1 MIEPC
6 YYAAL
11 VAAFAVAIANW
22 RRGLYLCLVFDLVRD
37 PVRKL
42 TEDHLVY
49 ITVSAAALWLP
60 IFVGSRAS
68 LGNQVFSP
76 VRMLPSFRNAIY
88 LLLLGLIP
96 AAMVSVLS
104 YSGGWKIAGIG
115 FASYTLPIMGT
126 VVGFHL
132 SRRPDELWRLLRF
145 YCLVNAIMLVGT
157 IFEFLKY
164 DWPVLGGINMVWV
177 RQQTGHVVE
186 LISGFYRS
194 PDVMGLHAANLTMF
208 STMIGLERRTRHKWL
223 WFVLVLWGTVCVALS
238 GRRKMIGML
247 LVFTAVYLTLRV
259 KRNGFASVL
268 PLVLLVSSV
277 GGTVF
282 LVMREGKDTQEY
294 ATYAETTITEGHGRF
309 QDNVVAGV
317 VASLQ
322 QSGMLGLGLGTV
334 TQGRY
339 YVEEMKG
346 VNTWQEDGISRIFA
360 ELGLIGALCAG
371 LAVANLLRAAY
382 LAWRMVPVLSHVHE
396 IQIGLVAIIAASAAS
411 FIISHQAFSGDPCA
425 LLLVSLLFGVLLSGP
440 IQVVHAMMAHERMTA
455 ALEDDDTSPQ
465 IEA

>member
-1 MIEPC
+1 MIEPI
-6 YYAAL
+6 YYAILA
-11 VAAFAVAIANW
+11 AAFALAVVDW
-22 RRGLYLCLVFDLVRD
+22 RLGLYLCLAFDVVRD

-42 TEDHLVY
+42 AEGHLVY
-49 ITVSAAALWLP
+49 ITVSAATLW
-60 IFVGSRAS
+60 IAVFVGMLHA
-68 LGNQVFSP
+68 LGQQVFSP
-76 VRMLPSFRNAIY
+76 VRMLPSFRNAIN

-104 YSGGWKIAGIG
+104 YSGGWKIAAVG

-126 VVGFHL
+126 IVGFHL
-132 SRRPDELWRLLRF
+132 PRRSDELWRLLRF
-145 YCLVNAIMLVGT
+145 YCLVNAIMLAGT

-177 RQQTGHVVE
+177 RQQTGHLVE

-208 STMIGLERRTRHKWL
+208 STVLSMHPRTKYR
-223 WFVLVLWGTVCVALS
+223 WFWFAVIIWGTVCLFLS

-247 LVFTAVYLTLRV
+247 LVFAAVYLGLRM
-259 KRNGFASVL
+259 KRTGFASVV
-268 PLVLLVSSV
+268 PFFVIASSV
-277 GGTVF
+277 GGAVF
-282 LVMREGKDTQEY
+282 LVLREGKSTEEY
-294 ATYAETTITEGHGRF
+294 ATYAQTAFTEGSERF
-309 QDNVVAGV
+309 QENVIGGV
-317 VASLQ
+317 VDSLQ
-322 QSGMLGLGLGTV
+322 QSGMLGLGLGTA

-339 YVEEMKG
+339 YVEALQGAK
-346 VNTWQEDGISRIFA
+346 TWQEDGISRIFA

-440 IQVVHAMMAHERMTA
+440 IQVVLAMMAYERRTA
-455 ALEDDDTSPQ
+455 ALEHDTPRPQ
-465 IEA
+465 VGA